1 MYVGL
6 VIKRLG
12 TGQRRH
18 LARWL
23 KQNYTSKGLNDLF
36 TYLTKHPDATD
47 DDIKRKFKKES
58 WIKYLPVV
66 KTNLYHAILTGL
78 AFLSRNHH
86 ASVQREMLN
95 TLIQLYSLYD
105 LGIFDIVIKESRKL
119 LEGAIRLGFHGIAM
133 EALSLI
139 IRSSFAAGNGSS
151 LSLDQVKE
159 LFKLFDRLNKDIDV
173 YWKNRF
179 ALIMLT
185 NIYNN
190 LTYKKGH
197 EHESFDEAL
206 QLMVK
211 PNGNSSFPSKYCH
224 IRVLTLSE
232 ALSSKTNE
240 TTYPMILDLASSIEN
255 DTDVQ
260 SAYPLYSAY
269 ILHDASIHAS
279 YNNDFDIAKRLISQ
293 ILPVADLSNSS
304 AERKEI
310 ELYYFIAKLTY
321 HSKSPDKAID
331 NVFISHASEF
341 LDTIPSLDQNSIYI
355 RRLLLKLLLIN
366 SFFEE
371 ARPHVD
377 FFETHYHSEMKHG
390 VSHIWATALIW
401 ASLYHYKFFDSEKL
415 NSAIRKAEYRIKKLD
430 LWTDDVKALVS
441 TIKNLIYK
449 DPSDKQMM
457 ELEEI
462 INNSDNDFFDLQDA
476 FAFLKKIL
484 N

>member
-36 TYLTKHPDATD
+36 AYLTKHPDATD
-47 DDIKRKFKKES
+47 EEIKRKFKKES
-58 WIKYLPVV
+58 WTKYLPVV

-86 ASVQREMLN
+86 SSVHREMLD
-95 TLIQLYSLYD
+95 TLMQLHSLYD
-105 LGIFDIVIKESRKL
+105 LGIFEVVIKESRVL
-119 LEGAIRLGFHGIAM
+119 LEDAIRLGLHGIAM

-151 LSLDQVKE
+151 LSLEQIKQLYE
-159 LFKLFDRLNKDIDV
+159 SFDRLDKDIGV

-185 NIYNN
+185 SIYNN

-197 EHESFDEAL
+197 EHESFEEAL

-211 PNGNSSFPSKYCH
+211 PNGNSSFPSVYCY
-224 IRVLTLSE
+224 IRSLKLSE
-232 ALSSKTNE
+232 ALSNKTNE
-240 TTYPMILDLASSIEN
+240 TTYPMLLDFASSIEN
-255 DTDVQ
+255 DADVQ
-260 SAYPLYSAY
+260 TTYPLYSAY
-269 ILHDASIHAS
+269 VLHDASIHAS
-279 YNNDFDIAKRLISQ
+279 YNKDFDLAKRLISR
-293 ILPVADLSNSS
+293 ILPIADLSNSS

-321 HSKSPDKAID
+321 HNKSPDKVID
-331 NVFISHASEF
+331 STFITLTSEF
-341 LDTIPSLDQNSIYI
+341 LDTIPMLDQNSIYI
-355 RRLLLKLLLIN
+355 RRLFLKLLLIN

-377 FFETHYHSEMKHG
+377 FFETNYHSDMKHG

-415 NSAIRKAEYRIKKLD
+415 NSSIRKAEYRIKKLD
-430 LWTDDVKALVS
+430 LWTEDVKAFVS

-449 DPSDKQMM
+449 DPSDKQMT
-457 ELEEI
+457 ELERMI
-462 INNSDNDFFDLQDA
+462 SNSNNDFFDLQDA